1 MPGRAAH
8 LAIYTLTPLGQPTG
22 SPALPVVPARLRH
35 RADQAYALQGDAGA
49 TGDPCYQG
57 RRKSHLRAAAATS
70 TPADLRVVEPALP
83 SEKGRY
89 RAVNSRRHFNSMM
102 NDREPGLRN
111 DAFSSIICCAGP
123 FLRLLRRLPQS
134 ALPEPSQA
142 PSQSDTGVPIAY
154 WRSLA
159 SPKVF
164 RIPHPGGSS
173 SLIRSTIDKLL
184 GCNAVFLSQIS
195 TFHASCWTVMKAQRK
210 CNVGWF
216 DMVVAAI
223 APAARRMIT
232 QTEKGA
238 KSVLQTIGQPL
249 VMTLVSA
256 ASARKMPI
264 ATVNRKTSRSR
275 LHSAPRLPA
284 ATAAASVS
292 RRVLPSSTLH
302 HRNHGATPQRIPSS
316 TTLLCLNLVGLLRHK
331 AVAISKQAAHHTR
344 GSGGLSPSRAD
355 PAVSPPPMRADP
367 SAAMTGGT
375 DPVASPP
382 RADPAA
388 SPPCSSDDDG
398 GGFRRDGDGDFG
410 TTTSAASA
418 TWGFSEGVKGLPI
431 GQVRDNVVGPTCA
444 EARLARAMA
453 QALPAARSNSPIIA
467 TTRLL
472 AIAVAAASQCRCC
485 DGGFLGPA
493 PSSEIIASTRLLAI
507 AVAAAMGYR

>member
-8 LAIYTLTPLGQPTG
+8 VAIYTLTPLGQPTG

-89 RAVNSRRHFNSMM
+89 RAVNSRRRRCIQFNHM
-102 NDREPGLRN
+102 
-111 DAFSSIICCAGP
+111 
-123 FLRLLRRLPQS
+123 LRRSLLAAAAPAAAIRVAGAIPGSQPIGHWS
-134 ALPEPSQA
+134 PNCLLEESCILEMTPSVSLA
-142 PSQSDTGVPIAY
+142 GETASTSSSTTTLVNTSQ
-154 WRSLA
+154 A

-264 ATVNRKTSRSR
+264 ATVNRKTSRAI
-275 LHSAPRLPA
+275 HSVP
-284 ATAAASVS
+284 TW
-292 RRVLPSSTLH
+292 H
-302 HRNHGATPQRIPSS
+302 QF
-316 TTLLCLNLVGLLRHK
+316 LVG
-331 AVAISKQAAHHTR
+331 
-344 GSGGLSPSRAD
+344 
-355 PAVSPPPMRADP
+355 
-367 SAAMTGGT
+367 
-375 DPVASPP
+375 
-382 RADPAA
+382 
-388 SPPCSSDDDG
+388 
-398 GGFRRDGDGDFG
+398 
-410 TTTSAASA
+410 
-418 TWGFSEGVKGLPI
+418 
-431 GQVRDNVVGPTCA
+431 A

>member
-89 RAVNSRRHFNSMM
+89 RAVNSRRRRCIQFNHM
-102 NDREPGLRN
+102 
-111 DAFSSIICCAGP
+111 
-123 FLRLLRRLPQS
+123 LRRSLLAAAAPAAAIRVAGAIPGSQPIGHWS
-134 ALPEPSQA
+134 PNCLLEESCILEMTPSVSLA
-142 PSQSDTGVPIAY
+142 GETASTSSSTTTLVNTSQ
-154 WRSLA
+154 A

-249 VMTLVSA
+249 VMTL
-256 ASARKMPI
+256 
-264 ATVNRKTSRSR
+264 SR

-431 GQVRDNVVGPTCA
+431 GQVRDNVVGPTC
-444 EARLARAMA
+444 
-453 QALPAARSNSPIIA
+453 Q
-467 TTRLL
+467 
-472 AIAVAAASQCRCC
+472 
-485 DGGFLGPA
+485 
-493 PSSEIIASTRLLAI
+493 
-507 AVAAAMGYR
+507 

>member
-89 RAVNSRRHFNSMM
+89 RAVNSRRRRCIQFNHM
-102 NDREPGLRN
+102 
-111 DAFSSIICCAGP
+111 
-123 FLRLLRRLPQS
+123 LRRSLLAAAAPAAAIRVAGAIPGSQPIGHWS
-134 ALPEPSQA
+134 PNCLLEESCILEMTPSVSLA
-142 PSQSDTGVPIAY
+142 GETASTSSSTTTLVNTSQ
-154 WRSLA
+154 A

-264 ATVNRKTSRSR
+264 ATVNRKTSRAI
-275 LHSAPRLPA
+275 HSVP
-284 ATAAASVS
+284 TW
-292 RRVLPSSTLH
+292 H
-302 HRNHGATPQRIPSS
+302 QF
-316 TTLLCLNLVGLLRHK
+316 LVG
-331 AVAISKQAAHHTR
+331 
-344 GSGGLSPSRAD
+344 
-355 PAVSPPPMRADP
+355 
-367 SAAMTGGT
+367 
-375 DPVASPP
+375 
-382 RADPAA
+382 
-388 SPPCSSDDDG
+388 
-398 GGFRRDGDGDFG
+398 
-410 TTTSAASA
+410 
-418 TWGFSEGVKGLPI
+418 
-431 GQVRDNVVGPTCA
+431 A